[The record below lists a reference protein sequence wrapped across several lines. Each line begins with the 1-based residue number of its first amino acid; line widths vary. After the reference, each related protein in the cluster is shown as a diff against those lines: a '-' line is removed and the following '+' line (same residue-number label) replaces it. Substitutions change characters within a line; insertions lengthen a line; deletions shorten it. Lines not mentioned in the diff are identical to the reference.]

1 MTNLMRPDH
10 DVFTQRNNA
19 LYPDETC
26 WPTSVVQALH
36 IRDVKMPEGKY
47 EQPED
52 NLTHFC
58 MTDSHVQHSWQEH
71 DPSRNYKPWQV
82 HIVLCEGINRWIG
95 YGVAERKVFNG
106 DRDLRRFLDAGRC
119 VVISGRFPY
128 YSGAPINHAICVCG
142 YTDEGYIICDPWG
155 DYKTLYSDGSRCA
168 RCNLMPY
175 KDFRDYMKTSCII
188 I

>member
-58 MTDSHVQHSWQEH
+58 MTDKNVQHSWQEH
-71 DPSRNYKPWQV
+71 DPSIDGLAMTLQNVKCSTEIETYADSWMQADVWSYPVVFLIIVV
-82 HIVLCEGINRWIG
+82 HLSIMLFAYADTLMR
-95 YGVAERKVFNG
+95 
-106 DRDLRRFLDAGRC
+106 
-119 VVISGRFPY
+119 VISSVTRGVIIRLCTVM
-128 YSGAPINHAICVCG
+128 APVAPAVI
-142 YTDEGYIICDPWG
+142 
-155 DYKTLYSDGSRCA
+155 
-168 RCNLMPY
+168 
-175 KDFRDYMKTSCII
+175 
-188 I
+188 